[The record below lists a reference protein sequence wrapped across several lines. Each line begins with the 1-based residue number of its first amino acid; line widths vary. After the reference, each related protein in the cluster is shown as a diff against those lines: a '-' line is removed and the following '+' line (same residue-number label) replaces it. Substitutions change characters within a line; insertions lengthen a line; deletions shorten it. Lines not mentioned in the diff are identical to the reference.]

1 MSSWSVPI
9 DALAK
14 RTKARVED
22 VARSATHRLFRS
34 VVLRSPIDTGRF
46 RANWNVSF
54 GAPDYTT
61 TPSTDESRG
70 LTEVG
75 KALRMPVGGVVY
87 LSNGLPYGR
96 RLEHGWSRQAPS
108 GMVRLSVV
116 KFGEF
121 VRQATAV
128 AA

>member
-1 MSSWSVPI
+1 
-9 DALAK
+9 
-14 RTKARVED
+14 
-22 VARSATHRLFRS
+22 
-34 VVLRSPIDTGRF
+34 VLRSPIDTGRF

-61 TPSTDESRG
+61 TLSTAEGRG
-70 LTEVG
+70 LSEAD
-75 KALRMPVGGVVY
+75 KALRLPVGGVVY
-87 LSNGLPYGR
+87 LSNGLPYAR
-96 RLEHGWSRQAPS
+96 RLEHGWSRQAPT

-121 VRQATAV
+121 VRQAV